1 MEEKKKEELKPA
13 SIFEKKIKP
22 TLVYVGTI
30 GSILM
35 VIAYIVIVFIMVF
48 GFSVTD
54 LKQSFSFAMVNAVVG
69 FIIMQLLRFQ
79 GESFAKQI
87 PYNSTILK
95 EYNKFKKKDPKKH
108 SMKYYWCTSLL
119 KDLLTKTSTT
129 IITTTGLIYIV
140 ISGSRDYTLFLLAM
154 VNLMMF
160 LCFGFLAL
168 SSSYDFFCEQH
179 IPFILEEIEELKKE
193 HEKVNITDKDV
204 KEALLNCKKQNKAEA
219 VDFDTRIEN

>member
-1 MEEKKKEELKPA
+1 MEEKKKEKLNPE

-54 LKQSFSFAMVNAVVG
+54 LKQSFSFALVNAIVG

-87 PYNSTILK
+87 PYNNTILK
-95 EYNKFKKKDPKKH
+95 EYNKLKKKDPKKY
-108 SMKYYWCTSLL
+108 SMKYYWGISLL
-119 KDLLTKTSTT
+119 KDLLTKASTI

-140 ISGSRDYTLFLLAM
+140 ISGSKDYTLFLLAT

-160 LCFGFLAL
+160 LCFGILAL

-179 IPFILEEIEELKKE
+179 IPFILEEIEKLKKE
-193 HEKVNITDKDV
+193 HKKPDITDKDV
-204 KEALLNCKKQNKAEA
+204 KEALLNCKKQNEAET
-219 VDFDTRIEN
+219 VDFDAKIEI